1 MTNRVET
8 IDYQN
13 RSDEDAA
20 QAVYQ
25 DAGAYDDGYDDYDD
39 DYELEPLE
47 VPNAIAVHDLS
58 DLMQTTPI
66 EVIKEFMRSGYMFSI
81 NEVVEHELVAEIAPA
96 FGFEVLPLEEET
108 GPASI
113 VPSTSG
119 EDPALLE
126 DRPPVITILGHVD
139 HGKTTLLDTIR
150 KSNVVGGE
158 AGGIT
163 QHIGAY
169 QVKSKDETLT
179 FLDTPGHEAFTAMR
193 ARGAQVTDIAVLVI
207 AADDGIMPQ
216 TEEAIDHVKAAAVPI
231 VVAINKV
238 DRPESDP
245 ERVKRQL
252 AEHDLLIEEWG
263 GDVIACPVSALT
275 GDGVQDLLD
284 NLLVVSEIGELKAN
298 PHKPARGVVVEA
310 RIDRSRGTVA
320 TVLIQSGTLSVGDNV
335 VVGNMKGRIRAMLT
349 DSGQPITAAA
359 PSQPVEVLGI
369 SGVPE
374 AGDIL
379 EVTTDERAA
388 RQLVERRIRES
399 QMKRS
404 TGPTLEDVHTRIAAG
419 EVKALNLI
427 IKTDVQGSVDAVK
440 SALNNLNTDQSRV
453 NIVHL
458 ASGAITESDVLLG
471 MASQAIIIGFN
482 SDPEQGATALA
493 NQEGVEI
500 RRYDIIYNL
509 LEDVEKAL
517 TGLLEPVYRDVI
529 EGHATVRA
537 TFGVGRRVRAAGFY
551 VNNGTIQRSSVVHVL
566 RDGERIHSGAIASL
580 KRFKDDV
587 REVNT
592 GFEGGLTLE
601 GFNDYEEG
609 DLLEAHRSE
618 RVR

>member
-1 MTNRVET
+1 MTNRADT
-8 IDYQN
+8 IERQDLAGG
-13 RSDEDAA
+13 ED
-20 QAVYQ
+20 QSQIQYE
-25 DAGAYDDGYDDYDD
+25 DDYD

-47 VPNAIAVHDLS
+47 VPSAIAVHDLS
-58 DLMQTTPI
+58 ELMQTTPI

-81 NEVVEHELVAEIAPA
+81 NEVVEHELVAEIASS
-96 FGFEVLPLEEET
+96 FGFEVLPLEEES
-108 GPASI
+108 GPATI

-150 KSNVVGGE
+150 KSNVVSGE

-169 QVKSKDETLT
+169 QVSSNGEALT

-216 TEEAIDHVKAAAVPI
+216 TEEAINHVKAAGVPI

-252 AEHDLLIEEWG
+252 AERDLLIEEWG
-263 GDVIACPVSALT
+263 GDVVAVPVSALT

-284 NLLVVSEIGELKAN
+284 NLTVVSEISELKAN
-298 PHKPARGVVVEA
+298 PHRSARGVVVEA
-310 RIDRSRGTVA
+310 RIDRTRGTVA
-320 TVLIQSGTLSVGDNV
+320 TALIQSGTLHVGDNV
-335 VVGNMKGRIRAMLT
+335 VVGSLRGRVRAMT
-349 DSGQPITAAA
+349 ADGGQPVDSAT
-359 PSQPVEVLGI
+359 PSQPVEILGI

-379 EVTTDERAA
+379 EATADERTARQLAERRERESQLERAA
-388 RQLVERRIRES
+388 
-399 QMKRS
+399 
-404 TGPTLEDVHTRIAAG
+404 GPTLEDVHTRIAAG

-440 SALNNLNTDQSRV
+440 SALTNLSTEQARV

-471 MASQAIIIGFN
+471 LASQAIIIGFN
-482 SDPEQGATALA
+482 SEPEQGARALA

-500 RRYDIIYNL
+500 RQYEIIYNL
-509 LEDVEKAL
+509 LEDVERAL
-517 TGLLEPVYRDVI
+517 TGLLEPVYADVL
-529 EGHATVRA
+529 EGNATVRA
-537 TFGVGRRVRAAGFY
+537 TFGVGRRTTVAGFY
-551 VNNGTIQRSSVVHVL
+551 VNDGQITRASTISVL
-566 RDGERIHSGAIASL
+566 REGRRIHAGPVASL
-580 KRFKDDV
+580 KHFKDDV
-587 REVNT
+587 REVSV
-592 GFEGGLTLE
+592 GFEGGLALE
-601 GFNDYEEG
+601 GFNDFQEG
-609 DLLEAHRSE
+609 DLLQAHRSE

>member
-1 MTNRVET
+1 MTNRADAIER
-8 IDYQN
+8 QELAGG
-13 RSDEDAA
+13 ED
-20 QAVYQ
+20 QRQIQYE
-25 DAGAYDDGYDDYDD
+25 DDYD

-47 VPNAIAVHDLS
+47 VPSAIAVHDLS
-58 DLMQTTPI
+58 ELMQTTPI

-81 NEVVEHELVAEIAPA
+81 NEVVEHELVAEIASS
-96 FGFEVLPLEEET
+96 FGFEVLPLEEES
-108 GPASI
+108 GPATI

-169 QVKSKDETLT
+169 QVSSNGEALT

-216 TEEAIDHVKAAAVPI
+216 TEEAINHVKAAGVPI

-252 AEHDLLIEEWG
+252 AERDLLIEEWG
-263 GDVIACPVSALT
+263 GDVVAVPVSALT
-275 GDGVQDLLD
+275 GAGVQDLLD
-284 NLLVVSEIGELKAN
+284 NLAVVSEISELKAN
-298 PHKPARGVVVEA
+298 PHRAARGVVVEA
-310 RIDRSRGTVA
+310 RIDRTRGTVA
-320 TVLIQSGTLSVGDNV
+320 TALIQSGTLKVGDNV
-335 VVGNMKGRIRAMLT
+335 VVGSLRGRVRAMIA
-349 DSGQPITAAA
+349 DGGQHISSAT
-359 PSQPVEVLGI
+359 PSQPVEILGI

-379 EVTTDERAA
+379 EATPDERAA
-388 RQLVERRIRES
+388 RQLSERRERES
-399 QMKRS
+399 QLQRAA
-404 TGPTLEDVHTRIAAG
+404 GPTLEDVHTRIAAG

-440 SALNNLNTDQSRV
+440 SALTNLSTEQARV

-471 MASQAIIIGFN
+471 MASQAIIVGFN
-482 SDPEQGATALA
+482 SEPEQGARALA

-509 LEDVEKAL
+509 LEDVERAL
-517 TGLLEPVYRDVI
+517 TGLLEPVYEDVL
-529 EGHATVRA
+529 EGNATVRA
-537 TFGVGRRVRAAGFY
+537 TFGVGRRTTVAGFY
-551 VNNGTIQRSSVVHVL
+551 VNDGQITRASTISVL
-566 RDGERIHSGAIASL
+566 RDGRRIHAGPVASL
-580 KRFKDDV
+580 KHFKDDV
-587 REVNT
+587 REVNV
-592 GFEGGLTLE
+592 GFEGGLALE
-601 GFNDYEEG
+601 GFNDFQEG
-609 DLLEAHRSE
+609 DLLQAHRSE